1 MKALIAILTVLAALG
16 ASIGVPGDLALW
28 YQSPMALAGVVAA
41 LVALVRKHLWR
52 PEGPMAVA
60 LSVALGL
67 ALAYLGSLAGHLSGD
82 WATFGLLAG
91 ALASGGVD
99 LVRSITG
106 GSGGAAGSAPAGARP
121 DPERSRLR

>member
-52 PEGPMAVA
+52 PEGPMAVV

-67 ALAYLGSLAGHLSGD
+67 VLAYLGHLAGHVAGD
-82 WATFGLLAG
+82 WLSFGLLAG

-99 LVRSITG
+99 LVRSITRRDD
-106 GSGGAAGSAPAGARP
+106 APAQPTPGPGP
-121 DPERSRLR
+121 DVDRSRLR